1 MPRKPSQKRSKIT
14 VEAIIEAGFI
24 CVARHGPSD
33 TTTRQIAEAAGI
45 GVGSLYEYFSDKE
58 DIFAAMNRKFSDDI
72 VAEIRL
78 MTPEVVKLEIR
89 EAIRLMISRFGGF
102 LTRNDGRY
110 LAVARQLIRT
120 EPLDSI
126 EPVSK
131 ALMDLLIQYLSNHPE
146 YMKIRNIP
154 TMAYILVNAGIFVV
168 LRQLTSE
175 NPPVTYEQVG
185 EGLAFL
191 VSHYVETEIAPGKRT

>member
-1 MPRKPSQKRSKIT
+1 MPRKPIQKRSKAT
-14 VEAIIEAGFI
+14 VEAIIEAGFV

-33 TTTRQIAEAAGI
+33 TTTRQIADVAGI
-45 GVGSLYEYFSDKE
+45 SVGSLYEYFRDKE
-58 DIFAAMNRKFSDDI
+58 DIFVAMNRKFSDD
-72 VAEIRL
+72 VVVLIREL
-78 MTPEVVKLEIR
+78 TPEVVKLEIR
-89 EAIRLMISRFGGF
+89 EAIRLLVARFGQF

-110 LAVARQLIRT
+110 LSIARQLIRA

-131 ALMDLLIQYLSNHPE
+131 ALMDLLVQYLSNHPE

-185 EGLAFL
+185 EGLAYL
-191 VSHYVETEIAPGKRT
+191 VSYYVDREIAQGS

>member
-1 MPRKPSQKRSKIT
+1 MPRKPIQKRSKAT
-14 VEAIIEAGFI
+14 VEAIIEAGFV

-33 TTTRQIAEAAGI
+33 TTTRQIADVAGI
-45 GVGSLYEYFSDKE
+45 GVGSLYEYFRDKE
-58 DIFAAMNRKFSDDI
+58 DIFAAMNRKFSDD
-72 VAEIRL
+72 VVVLIREL
-78 MTPEVVKLEIR
+78 TPEVVKLEIR
-89 EAIRLMISRFGGF
+89 QAIRLLVARFGQF

-110 LAVARQLIRT
+110 LSIARQLIRA

-131 ALMDLLIQYLSNHPE
+131 ALMDLLVQYLSNHPE

-185 EGLAFL
+185 EGLAYL
-191 VSHYVETEIAPGKRT
+191 VSYYVDRKIAQGS

>member
-1 MPRKPSQKRSKIT
+1 MQRKPIQKRAKAT
-14 VEAIIEAGFI
+14 VEAIIEAGFV

-33 TTTRQIAEAAGI
+33 TTTRQIADVAGI
-45 GVGSLYEYFSDKE
+45 SVGSLYEYFRDKE
-58 DIFAAMNRKFSDDI
+58 DIFVAMNRKFSDD
-72 VAEIRL
+72 VVVLIREL
-78 MTPEVVKLEIR
+78 TPEVVKLEIR
-89 EAIRLMISRFGGF
+89 EAIRLLVARFGQF

-110 LAVARQLIRT
+110 LSIARQLIRA

-131 ALMDLLIQYLSNHPE
+131 ALMDLLVQYLSNHPE

-185 EGLAFL
+185 EGLAYL
-191 VSHYVETEIAPGKRT
+191 VSYYVDREIAQGS

>member
-1 MPRKPSQKRSKIT
+1 MPRKPTQKRSKAT

-33 TTTRQIAEAAGI
+33 TTTRQIADAAGI
-45 GVGSLYEYFSDKE
+45 GVGSLYEYFADKE
-58 DIFAAMNRKFSDDI
+58 DLFAAMNRKFSDD
-72 VAEIRL
+72 VVVLIREL
-78 MTPEVVKLEIR
+78 TPEVVKLEIR
-89 EAIRLMISRFGGF
+89 EAIRLIVARFGEL
-102 LTRNDGRY
+102 LTRNNGRY
-110 LAVARQLIRT
+110 LSVARQLIRT

-131 ALMDLLIQYLSNHPE
+131 ALMDLLVQYLSNHPE

-154 TMAYILVNAGIFVV
+154 TLAYILINAGIFVV
-168 LRQLTSE
+168 LRQLSAE

-185 EGLAFL
+185 EGIADL
-191 VSHYVETEIAPGKRT
+191 VSHYVEAEVLRKS